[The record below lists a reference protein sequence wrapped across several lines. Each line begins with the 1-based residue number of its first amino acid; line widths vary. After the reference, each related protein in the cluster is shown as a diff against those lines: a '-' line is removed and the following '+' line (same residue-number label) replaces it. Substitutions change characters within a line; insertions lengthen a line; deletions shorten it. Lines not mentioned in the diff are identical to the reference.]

1 MFDPTWIGC
10 PSESAHRLELKS
22 IVAVVCSP
30 GDGEKLGEAVN
41 ASLEAAEKQ
50 LADDARR
57 VSLSEVLIVE
67 FAECSE

>member
-1 MFDPTWIGC
+1 MSQVHG
-10 PSESAHRLELKS
+10 SELKS
-22 IVAVVCSP
+22 IVAVFCSP

-57 VSLSEVLIVE
+57 VSLSEVLIFE
-67 FAECSE
+67 FAELGE